1 MPAATYE
8 AVPEKRLLI
17 ACARTQMTA
26 AAAQQI
32 REITSRPL
40 DWDYL
45 LRAAAENS
53 ILPLLALHLPAVA
66 SDAFSPEQFARLKAA
81 ARAAGIRA
89 LQLSAELIRVV
100 DALRAEGVLALP
112 YKGPVIAVQAYGDL
126 ALREFEDLDIIV
138 PQRDMAR
145 ANDVLLG
152 LKYSP
157 KFPWIFGQS
166 AIVPGE
172 YNYYDRERRII
183 VELHT
188 ELTLR
193 HFPVVPKLQEMSRR
207 VENVTI
213 GGHAVPTFG
222 AEDTL
227 VLLCIHGSKDF
238 WERISWIADVSEF
251 VQREKH
257 LDWPRVFAH
266 AGELRAARM
275 LNVGLALASRLLY
288 LPLGGEVRARVDADG
303 TALALAKQIEQ
314 RLLAREASPRNVAQS
329 FRYRRQMVPGA
340 LGSWRY
346 GLRLATA
353 PAEEDWN
360 MAPLPRALS
369 PLYAVLRPFRLFRKY
384 GVSRESR
391 RE

>member
-1 MPAATYE
+1 MPAATNE

-32 REITSRPL
+32 REITAAPV

-45 LRAAAENS
+45 LRSAAENS
-53 ILPLLALHLPAVA
+53 VLPLLALHLPAVA
-66 SDAFSPEQFARLKAA
+66 PDAFSSEQFTKLKAA
-81 ARAAGIRA
+81 ARAAGIRS
-89 LQLSAELIRVV
+89 LQLSAELVRVV
-100 DALRAEGVLALP
+100 DALGAENVLALP

-145 ANDVLLG
+145 ANQVLLAQ
-152 LKYSP
+152 KYRRRY
-157 KFPWIFGQS
+157 PWIFDQT
-166 AIVPGE
+166 AVIPGE
-172 YNYYDRERRII
+172 YNYYDPERRII

-193 HFPVVPKLQEMSRR
+193 HFPVVPNLEEMSKGAQ
-207 VENVTI
+207 NVTI
-213 GGHAVPTFG
+213 GGHGVGTFG
-222 AEDTL
+222 PEDTL

-251 VQREKH
+251 IQRSKH
-257 LDWPRVFAH
+257 PDWPRVFAR
-266 AGELRAARM
+266 AEELKATRM
-275 LNVGLALASRLLY
+275 VNLGLALASRLLGA
-288 LPLGGEVRARVDADG
+288 PLNDEVRARVDADA
-303 TALALAKQIEQ
+303 TALTLAKQIER
-314 RLLAREASPRNVAQS
+314 RLLAKEGSVRSAAQS
-329 FRYRRQMVPGA
+329 FRYRRQMVSGT

-346 GLRLATA
+346 GLRLAMA

-360 MAPLPRALS
+360 MAPLPRVLA
-369 PLYAVLRPFRLFRKY
+369 PLYIVLRPFRLFRKY
-384 GVSRESR
+384 GISR
-391 RE
+391 

>member
-8 AVPEKRLLI
+8 AVSEKRLLV

-26 AAAQQI
+26 AAAKRI
-32 REITSRPL
+32 REIASRPL

-53 ILPLLALHLPAVA
+53 VLPLLALHLPAVA
-66 SDAFSPEQFARLKAA
+66 PDAFSPEQFARLKAA

-100 DALRAEGVLALP
+100 DALRAARVLPLP

-126 ALREFEDLDIIV
+126 GLREFEDLDIIV
-138 PQRDMAR
+138 PQRDMTR
-145 ANDVLLG
+145 ANDVLLA

-193 HFPVVPKLQEMSRR
+193 HFPVVPNLEEMSTRT
-207 VENVTI
+207 ENVMI
-213 GGHAVPTFG
+213 SGHAVPTFG
-222 AEDTL
+222 PEDTL
-227 VLLCIHGSKDF
+227 VLLCVHGSKDF

-251 VQREKH
+251 IQREKR
-257 LDWPRVFAH
+257 LDWLRVFA
-266 AGELRAARM
+266 RAEDMRVTRM
-275 LNVGLALASRLLY
+275 LNLGLALASRLLDA
-288 LPLGGEVRARVDADG
+288 PLNGEVRTRVDGDA
-303 TALALAKQIEQ
+303 TALALAGQIEQ
-314 RLLAREASPRNVAQS
+314 RLLAKEVSRRNVTQS
-329 FRYRRQMVPGA
+329 FRYRRQMVPGV

-360 MAPLPRALS
+360 MAPLPRALA

-384 GVSRESR
+384 GVSRERR